1 MKRIGKILFAVLF
14 MVLAFAIVGCKKD
27 NGGGNTPGGDDTKTP
42 TIAFAET
49 SLEVVVGDTFTLKP
63 TVTNLDNAKIDFTFS
78 SQGIV
83 TLEAN
88 TFTAEAEGTVTI
100 TATLHDYSNIK
111 ASINVTVKA
120 PAAVLVTGITIN
132 GEAAMNEGDTQT
144 LVAVVSPDNAS
155 NKDVEWSSS
164 DTAVASVAAN
174 GMVNALAAGKA
185 VITATAK
192 DGSGIKTTLEITVA
206 ASNVPVTTVDFGVVD
221 KMYVG
226 NTQTLTVT
234 VLPREATNKT
244 VTWKAEPTD
253 VATIDRNG
261 LVTALKAGTV
271 TITATAN
278 DGSNISCT
286 KTITVEEF
294 VKPDYTAVN
303 PEWEFEE
310 LGSTVTLNGKDFEF
324 GYSAYA
330 HLDEAIQA
338 AVKGTYVAPGEYP
351 DDANISAEGFE
362 LIGPNAKTDPT
373 KVTRTDEAIITGTIK
388 ILEGAKDVK
397 IKGFA
402 FTLTGG
408 IDCANG
414 VFGVEVSY
422 NNVYDTNDDVAAW
435 TEARQ
440 EAEAIFD
447 FWSSTNDPDTG
458 DILITNN
465 RFDNISETGIMLA
478 RLKNV
483 TVANNT
489 FHNFKLDAIRC
500 EGGYNFGEWVFENN
514 KFENDEMQAHNGIY
528 LQSVS
533 GIEETTYQS
542 IKINNNTFKNIGSS
556 EFESSYTCAISI
568 RTYQE
573 KGLALEINY
582 NNFENCYNYL
592 NLRNNGANADTFTC
606 AINYNKFKGVP
617 TGVFHRNNRPGSND
631 TASSNPPLTVMDY
644 NLFLDGEGNVIT
656 DLSTYADKFLDL
668 SEQSNKN
675 NYATKDAYE
684 EMIRSLGGGFDF
696 VVNKEWASQEANAEV
711 EYENLTYKMGET
723 AFASIAEAVA
733 AASEGTKILV
743 LAGVYDE
750 AITVSANNI
759 TLLGPNYN
767 IFAGNTNRNAEAVLS
782 NVITLGA
789 NNDGFTL
796 NGFEVTGAF
805 QLSISESA
813 SNTNFIYNVI
823 NAATA
828 DGTIRINQIEGNIA
842 TNFNVSY
849 NYSNNHKAYRF
860 LWVNILDGLTLN
872 YNEFTNSTRVA
883 FDFMNVQGY
892 IKGKVDIIGNTY
904 SGSNQSF
911 VYALNVGQI
920 NATIEGNYI
929 ENIGNTAIDFRA
941 MKEDG
946 DNTFDIRF
954 NTFVDAGCGW
964 RPIRIRSA
972 GYDANDSISIM
983 VENNKF
989 IESYVDI
996 DGVATFAND
1005 PANNKI
1011 YTIGRNYYEVNGEAL
1026 TGLTVNN
1033 FVSKDDVSGAITI
1046 TAISVDEAYATE
1058 AECPAYVKVDE
1069 IKPTAIAITNKVA
1082 KIDAFTSH
1090 QIKFT
1095 VSPDNATN
1103 KKVGF
1108 TSSNPKA
1115 ATVTS
1120 AGLINALAGGTTT
1133 ITVFSMADNT
1143 VLDSFELEVKPV
1155 ERIEL
1160 RYEGNGVL
1168 AVGDTLDIEATYIGE
1183 STDAITYESSNTN
1196 VATVDATGKVAAVA
1210 KGEVTI
1216 TAKVGEVSATLG
1228 LSVLDNS
1235 ELNDLLKLLVANNNG
1250 VVMDETFKYIGS
1262 DDGSADYEHEI
1273 YGSVNNYW
1281 AGTLPAVE
1289 KNMLDLSTNHKAGG
1303 NDNDEIKSL
1312 EWIVI
1317 HDTAGSGSTSTAR
1330 ANSGWCTN
1338 PQNNPDTSAS
1348 SWHYTIGNDGIFQQ
1362 MEENIIAWHA
1372 GDGTSWATADV
1383 NYSTTWHDTGVAYAG
1398 DRPTVTCGNDGYF
1411 YINGTKSLVQYPT
1424 KEGVTPHINTVGLI
1438 CVKGENGNY
1447 KIPTTW
1453 VSSGYGN
1460 AICARGGNVNGIGI
1474 ETAVNMGSD
1483 VYLTWQYTAK
1493 FVAGILVRHN
1503 IGADRVFFHNNFS
1516 NKKCPNTMI
1525 TAGLVDTFLK
1535 LVYAEYE
1542 VAKNYSDYT
1551 IAFTS
1556 NNPEII
1562 DNTGRVVKVPDYTTN
1577 VSYTITVTKGGE
1589 SQSVTLNSLVI
1600 GKYN

>member
-1 MKRIGKILFAVLF
+1 MKRISKLLFAILF
-14 MVLAFAIVGCKKD
+14 MVLAIAVVGCKKEKD
-27 NGGGNTPGGDDTKTP
+27 PDKPVEETP
-42 TIAFAET
+42 TIAFAQT
-49 SLEVVVGDTFTLKP
+49 SLEVTVGDTFRLNP
-63 TVTNLDNAKIDFTFS
+63 TITNLENGAVDFSFDK
-78 SQGIV
+78 QGIV
-83 TLEAN
+83 SFANN
-88 TFTAEAEGTVTI
+88 TFTAEAEGVVVV
-100 TATLHDYSNIK
+100 TATLKGYSDIK
-111 ASINVTVKA
+111 ASVTVT
-120 PAAVLVTGITIN
+120 VLGVPEVKVTGITVN
-132 GEAAMNEGDTQT
+132 GQAEMDEGGNQT
-144 LVAVVSPDNAS
+144 LVAIVSPDNAT
-155 NKDVEWSSS
+155 NKEVTWESS
-164 DTAVASVAAN
+164 DSSIASVGTN
-174 GMVNALAAGKA
+174 GMVNALKAGTVK
-185 VITATAK
+185 ITATAK
-192 DGSGIKTTLEITVA
+192 DGSNVKGEIDITVNA
-206 ASNVPVTTVDFGVVD
+206 TNVAVTTVSFAVPD

-226 NTQTLTVT
+226 NTAQLSVT
-234 VLPREATNKT
+234 VLPTNASVKT
-244 VTWKAEPTD
+244 VTWKAEPTS
-253 VATIDRNG
+253 VATIDSKG
-261 LVTALKAGTV
+261 LVTAVAAGTV

-278 DGSNISCT
+278 DGSNVSCE
-286 KTITVEEF
+286 KTITIAEF

-310 LGSTVTLNGKDFEF
+310 LGSTVTLFGKEYEF

-330 HLDEAIQA
+330 SLDEAINA
-338 AVKGTYVAPGEYP
+338 ATKGTYVAPGEYP
-351 DDANISAEGFE
+351 DDANITATDFE
-362 LIGPNAKTDPT
+362 LIGPNAKVDPT
-373 KVTRTDEAIITGTIK
+373 KVVRTDEAIITGK
-388 ILEGAKDVK
+388 IIINTGSKNIK

-402 FTLTGG
+402 FKLTGT
-408 IDCANG
+408 IDCKDG
-414 VFGVEVSY
+414 VEGVEVSY
-422 NNVYDTNDDVAAW
+422 NYVYETDDEVAAW
-435 TEARQ
+435 AEARQ
-440 EAEAIFD
+440 EAEAVFD
-447 FWSSTNDPDTG
+447 FWSTTNDPDTM
-458 DILITNN
+458 DIVITNN
-465 RFDNISETGIMLA
+465 KFEGVGKTNILLA

-483 TVANNT
+483 TVANNV
-489 FHNFKLDAIRC
+489 FHNFKLDAIRV
-500 EGGYNFGEWVFENN
+500 EGGYNFGEWLFENN
-514 KFENDEMQAHNGIY
+514 KFENDEVQAHNGIY

-533 GIEETTYQS
+533 GVEESGVYQ
-542 IKINNNTFKNIGSS
+542 KITITNNTFKNIGDATS
-556 EFESSYTCAISI
+556 ESSYNCAISI

-573 KGLALEINY
+573 KGLTLEITY
-582 NNFENCYNYL
+582 NNFENCINYM
-592 NLRNNGANADTFTC
+592 NLRNNGADKATFTGS
-606 AINYNKFKGVP
+606 INYNKFKGVP
-617 TGVFHRNNRPGSND
+617 SGVYHRNIRPGSND
-631 TASSNPPLTVMDY
+631 TATSNPPLTTMDY
-644 NLFLDGEGNVIT
+644 NLFLDSEGAVIT
-656 DLSTYADKFLDL
+656 DLSQFADKFLDL

-675 NYATKDAYE
+675 NYATKEDYE
-684 EMIRSLGGGFDF
+684 EMIRGLGGDFDI
-696 VVNKEWASQEANAEV
+696 VVNTEWSALAENAEV

-723 AFASIAEAVA
+723 AFASISQAVA
-733 AASEGTKILV
+733 KAEEGQKILV

-750 AITVSANNI
+750 QVKVEKNNI
-759 TLLGPNYN
+759 ALLGPNYN

-789 NNDGFTL
+789 NNDGFVL

-813 SNTNFIYNVI
+813 SNTSFVYNVI

-828 DGTIRINQIEGNIA
+828 DGTVRINQVEGNVA
-842 TNFNVSY
+842 TNLNVSY

-860 LWVNILDGLTLN
+860 LWIFNVDNLTFVNNELTTSGN
-872 YNEFTNSTRVA
+872 ASAY
-883 FDFMNVQGY
+883 DCINVQGMM
-892 IKGKVDIIGNTY
+892 KGKIDIIGNTY
-904 SGSNQSF
+904 AGCLQNF
-911 VYALNVGQI
+911 IWDRTVGVINV
-920 NATIEGNYI
+920 TIEGNHF
-929 ENIGNTAIDFRA
+929 ENIACSAIDFRSMA
-941 MKEDG
+941 EDG
-946 DNTFDIRF
+946 ANSFVIQY
-954 NTFVDAGCGW
+954 NTFVNAGCDW
-964 RPIRIRSA
+964 RPIRIRTA
-972 GYDANDSISIM
+972 DYDANDSIYILI
-983 VENNKF
+983 ENNKF
-989 IESYVDI
+989 IDSYTT
-996 DGVATFAND
+996 DGVATFANN
-1005 PANNKI
+1005 PSVGGGLEQI
-1011 YTIGRNYYEVNGEAL
+1011 YTVGRNYYEIEGTAL
-1026 TGLTVNN
+1026 TSVDNSN
-1033 FVSKDDVSGAITI
+1033 FAGH
-1046 TAISVDEAYATE
+1046 AISVGEAYATE
-1058 AECPAYVKVDE
+1058 AECPAYVKADE
-1069 IKPTAIAITNKVA
+1069 VKPTAIAITNKID

-1120 AGLINALAGGTTT
+1120 AGLINALSGGTTT
-1133 ITVFSMADNT
+1133 ITVYAMADNT
-1143 VLDSFELEVKPV
+1143 VLDSFTLEVKPV

-1168 AVGDTLDIEATYIGE
+1168 SVGDTLDIEATYIGE
-1183 STDAITYESSNTN
+1183 STDAITYESSNTD
-1196 VATVDATGKVAAVA
+1196 VATVDATGKVTAVA
-1210 KGEVTI
+1210 KGDVTI
-1216 TAKVGEVSATLG
+1216 TAKVGAVTATLG

-1281 AGTLPAVE
+1281 AGKLPSVE
-1289 KNMLDLSTNHKAGG
+1289 RNMLDLSTNHKAGG
-1303 NDNDEIKSL
+1303 NGNDEMKAL

-1372 GDGTSWATADV
+1372 GDGTSWADASV
-1383 NYSTTWHDTGVAYAG
+1383 NYSTTWHDTGVPYAG

-1424 KEGVTPHINTVGLI
+1424 KEGVTPHINTVGLV

-1493 FVAGILVRHN
+1493 FVADILVRNN

-1551 IAFTS
+1551 ITFTS

>member
-1 MKRIGKILFAVLF
+1 MKRIGKLLFAILF
-14 MVLAFAIVGCKKD
+14 MVLAIAAVGCKKD
-27 NGGGNTPGGDDTKTP
+27 KNPSGNEETP
-42 TIAFAET
+42 TIAFAQA
-49 SLEVVVGDTFTLKP
+49 SLEVNVGDTFKLNP
-63 TVTNLDNAKIDFTFS
+63 TITNLENGAVDFSFDK
-78 SQGIV
+78 QGIV
-83 TLEAN
+83 SFANN
-88 TFTAEAEGTVTI
+88 TFTAESEGTVVI
-100 TATLHDYSNIK
+100 TATLQGYSDIK
-111 ASINVTVKA
+111 ASVTVT
-120 PAAVLVTGITIN
+120 VLGLPDVKVTGITVN
-132 GEAAMNEGDTQT
+132 GQAEMDEGGNQT
-144 LVAVVSPDNAS
+144 LVAIVSPDNAT
-155 NKDVEWSSS
+155 NKEVEWSTS
-164 DTAVASVAAN
+164 DATVATVSAA
-174 GMVNALAAGKA
+174 GAVNALKAGT
-185 VITATAK
+185 VTITATAK
-192 DGSGIKTTLEITVA
+192 DGSEKSGSIEITVNS
-206 ASNVPVTTVDFGVVD
+206 SNVPVTTVSFGVVE

-226 NTQTLTVT
+226 NTQQLTVT
-234 VLPREATNKT
+234 VLPTNANVKT
-244 VTWKAEPTD
+244 VTWAAEPAT
-253 VATIDRNG
+253 VATIDKNG
-261 LVTALKAGTV
+261 LVTAVAPGTV

-278 DGSNISCT
+278 DGSNVNCT
-286 KTITVEEF
+286 KTITVVEF
-294 VKPDYTAVN
+294 VKPEYTAVN

-310 LGSTVTLNGKDFEF
+310 LGSTVTLNGKEFEF

-338 AVKGTYVAPGEYP
+338 ATKGTYVAPGEYP
-351 DDANISAEGFE
+351 DDANIAGENFE

-388 ILEGAKDVK
+388 ILETAKNVK

-422 NNVYDTNDDVAAW
+422 NNVYDTNDDVAEW
-435 TEARQ
+435 LEARQ
-440 EAEAIFD
+440 EAEAVFD

-458 DILITNN
+458 DIVITNN
-465 RFDNISETGIMLA
+465 RFDNISETAIMLA

-489 FHNFKLDAIRC
+489 FHNFKLDAIRA

-514 KFENDEMQAHNGIY
+514 KFENDEMQAHNGMY

-573 KGLALEINY
+573 KGLTLEINY
-582 NNFENCYNYL
+582 NNFENCYNYM
-592 NLRNNGANADTFTC
+592 NLRNNGANADTFAC
-606 AINYNKFKGVP
+606 SINYNKFKGVP
-617 TGVFHRNNRPGSND
+617 AGVFHRNNRPGSND

-644 NLFLDGEGNVIT
+644 NLFLDSEGSVIA
-656 DLSTYADKFLDL
+656 DLSQYADKFLDL

-684 EMIRSLGGGFDF
+684 EMIRSLGGSFDF

-723 AFASIAEAVA
+723 AFASISEAVA

-743 LAGVYDE
+743 LAGIYDE
-750 AITVSANNI
+750 TVTVATNNI

-789 NNDGFTL
+789 NNDGFVL

-813 SNTNFIYNVI
+813 SNVSFLYNVI
-823 NAATA
+823 NATTA
-828 DGTIRINQIEGNIA
+828 DGTIRINQIEGNVV
-842 TNFNVSY
+842 TNMDVSY
-849 NYSNNHKAYRF
+849 NYSNNHKAFRF
-860 LWVNILDGLTLN
+860 LWVNVIDGLTLN
-872 YNEFTNSTRVA
+872 YNEFTSPTRVA
-883 FDFMNVQGY
+883 YDFMNVQGY

-1033 FVSKDDVSGAITI
+1033 FVSKDDTSGAITV
-1046 TAISVDEAYATE
+1046 TAISVGEAYATE
-1058 AECPAYVKVDE
+1058 ADCPAYVKVDE
-1069 IKPTAIAITNKVA
+1069 VLPTAVAISNKVA
-1082 KIDAFTSH
+1082 KIDAFTSY
-1090 QIKFT
+1090 QLKFT

-1103 KKVGF
+1103 KKVGY

-1133 ITVFSMADNT
+1133 ITVFSMADKT
-1143 VLDSFELEVKPV
+1143 ILDSFELEVKPV

-1168 AVGDTLDIEATYIGE
+1168 SVGDTLAIEATYIGE
-1183 STDAITYESSNTN
+1183 ATDAITYESSNTT
-1196 VATVDATGKVAAVA
+1196 VATVDANGTVTALA

-1216 TAKVGEVSATLG
+1216 TAKVGEVTASLG

-1273 YGSVNNYW
+1273 YGSVNNYF
-1281 AGTLPAVE
+1281 AGKLPSVE
-1289 KNMLDLSTNHKAGG
+1289 RNMLDLSTNHKAGG
-1303 NDNDEIKSL
+1303 NGNDEMKAL

-1453 VSSGYGN
+1453 ISSSYGN

-1493 FVAGILVRHN
+1493 FVADILVRHDL
-1503 IGADRVFFHNNFS
+1503 GADRVFFHNNFS

-1551 IAFTS
+1551 ITFTS

-1562 DNTGRVVKVPDYTTN
+1562 DNTGRVVKAPDYTTN
-1577 VSYTITVTKGGE
+1577 VSYTITVTKGNE
-1589 SQSVTLNSLVI
+1589 TQSVTLNSLVI